1 MICYHEGRLND
12 EIFQTGV
19 MITMINREDM
29 LELTRRMNV
38 SRNCFSRIAGCYLD
52 STGFE
57 DGSFNVLF
65 GNLSATEQK
74 KNLILAKTV
83 PFAKTN
89 IQLKEFS
96 FPSGPR
102 RQKTLW
108 PLLEGL
114 RQSGLKDD
122 GLLSVF
128 YEVIGEH
135 YKASGDYGIYFF
147 FGTYDIP
154 VKGSDGAWLEGSE
167 EIYDFLVCVLSPLKG
182 EYEMGEPRFGF
193 LYPAFEAR
201 SADPNKIYVFHADPE
216 QTESE
221 LLSLIV

>member
-1 MICYHEGRLND
+1 MNAIEGRFYD
-12 EIFQTGV
+12 RIFQTGV

-52 STGFE
+52 SEGFE
-57 DGSFNVLF
+57 DGSFNVHF
-65 GNLSATEQK
+65 GNLSTADQK
-74 KNLILAKTV
+74 KNLALAKRV

-89 IQLKEFS
+89 IQLKELS
-96 FPSGPR
+96 FPGGPR

-128 YEVIGEH
+128 YEVVGEH
-135 YKASGDYGIYFF
+135 YKTKEDYGIYFF

-154 VKGSDGAWLEGSE
+154 VKGTDGAWMEGSE
-167 EIYDFLVCVLSPLKG
+167 EIYDFLVCVLSPLER

-193 LYPAFEAR
+193 LYPAFAGR

-216 QTESE
+216 QPERE
-221 LLSLIV
+221 LLSLII